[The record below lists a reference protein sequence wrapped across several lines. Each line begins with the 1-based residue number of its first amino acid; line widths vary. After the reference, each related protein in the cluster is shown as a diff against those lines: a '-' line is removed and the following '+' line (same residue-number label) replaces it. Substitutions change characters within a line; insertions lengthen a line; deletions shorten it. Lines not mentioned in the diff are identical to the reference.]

1 MVITICQIS
10 KGNSC
15 RLTVERCFGLLVG
28 PGRNVRHADM
38 QLLENVTMAT
48 TTSSAA
54 SDLDPAITNMQPSEE
69 AVHDCPVDEA
79 GDMDDPNN
87 LYTCLEAEE
96 CCTVDLNPACCAK
109 KEAADEM

>member
-1 MVITICQIS
+1 MLLSRIRGRILAETMAATTTS
-10 KGNSC
+10 TT
-15 RLTVERCFGLLVG
+15 TV
-28 PGRNVRHADM
+28 A
-38 QLLENVTMAT
+38 AT